1 MPETEF
7 TEGDNKMNASEEE
20 YKAATIASY
29 QKCLHSFKDAMDAYE
44 AHYNIVAEN
53 GLSPD
58 SRIQKMQ
65 LFHEGMH
72 VMYEELED
80 QGRDFGY
87 AEEETKADKAAAE
100 QLLKSVSGL
109 F

>member
-1 MPETEF
+1 MSNAEF
-7 TEGDNKMNASEEE
+7 TKKQISEEE
-20 YKAATIASY
+20 HKAAVIASY
-29 QKCLHSFKDAMDAYE
+29 QKCLHSFKDAMDAYQT
-44 AHYNIVAEN
+44 HYNIVVKN

-58 SRIQKMQ
+58 SRIEKMQ

-72 VMYEELED
+72 VMYQELED

-87 AEEETKADKAAAE
+87 AEEEAKANKAAAA

-109 F
+109 L